1 MAAWR
6 PPEDEEVAWVLEVVG
21 CKRSHLGD
29 MSEDE
34 FRYLLKPRRR
44 QVALAL
50 HPDKQLGGRRGMAE
64 TQMKRWNVAWER
76 VMHSVPPQFKAAG
89 AGVTPARTQ
98 AALNAHP
105 GMWKEPWCVPA
116 SLVRQWKQRGAGHQ
130 ESESGDG
137 VPSGSQQPGAQS
149 AQQGTGAGA
158 TSSDGGMP
166 SASAGNDPEGDA
178 GTSQSNST
186 NASDPCAGTPHCVDF
201 DTKHR
206 GIPAQKLLEYK
217 FLYSAHGKCV
227 RCMDYYARQPGLDVT
242 CKSCNMNAR
251 EWAASSTGRKKRTTV
266 PIPDDVERWLQ
277 RHDL

>member
-50 HPDKQLGGRRGMAE
+50 HPDKLGGGSGTMAE
-64 TQMKRWNVAWER
+64 AQMKRWNVAWDR
-76 VMHSVPPQFKAAG
+76 VMNSVPPRFKEGG
-89 AGVTPARTQ
+89 AGVVPARTQ

-105 GMWKEPWCVPA
+105 GMWEEPWCVPA
-116 SLVRQWKQRGAGHQ
+116 WLVRKWKRRGEGHQ

-277 RHDL
+277 RHNL

>member
-1 MAAWR
+1 M
-6 PPEDEEVAWVLEVVG
+6 
-21 CKRSHLGD
+21 
-29 MSEDE
+29 
-34 FRYLLKPRRR
+34 
-44 QVALAL
+44 
-50 HPDKQLGGRRGMAE
+50 
-64 TQMKRWNVAWER
+64 WE
-76 VMHSVPPQFKAAG
+76 
-89 AGVTPARTQ
+89 
-98 AALNAHP
+98 
-105 GMWKEPWCVPA
+105 EPWCVPA

-166 SASAGNDPEGDA
+166 SASAGNDLEGDA

-227 RCMDYYARQPGLDVT
+227 RCMDYYARQP
-242 CKSCNMNAR
+242 S
-251 EWAASSTGRKKRTTV
+251 
-266 PIPDDVERWLQ
+266 
-277 RHDL
+277 

>member
-34 FRYLLKPRRR
+34 FRYLLKPRRW

-50 HPDKQLGGRRGMAE
+50 HPDKQPGGRRGMAE

-166 SASAGNDPEGDA
+166 SASAGTDPEGDA

-227 RCMDYYARQPGLDVT
+227 RCMGYYARQPGLDVT

-277 RHDL
+277 RHNL